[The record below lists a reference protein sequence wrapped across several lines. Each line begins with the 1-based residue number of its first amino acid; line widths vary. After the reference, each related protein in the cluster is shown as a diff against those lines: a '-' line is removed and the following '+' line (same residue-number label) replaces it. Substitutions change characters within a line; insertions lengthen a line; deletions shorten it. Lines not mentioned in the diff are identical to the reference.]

1 MSAVRPLTGLRPMP
15 GETPEYESAVAADD
29 TRWEML
35 AGLRFFLAWI
45 VAASHLTL
53 FLDSPNI
60 ALQWFAAFGAKS
72 AVLGFLIVS
81 GYSIAA
87 SLERTSRG
95 FYQRRFIR
103 VYPLYFFA
111 IAFAVGLQM
120 RLGDIQIGSMHYSPS
135 APLTCAGNFL
145 LLQNF
150 VVKPISFDAVVWSL
164 SIEFFFYLLAPYLY
178 QIRSQNIAALIII
191 SGLVYLIPKPNN
203 WGTLFFVLSK
213 FTALRYFWAW
223 LLGFLYFK
231 HARASVMT
239 LLLVTGA
246 VLVAVNRGENYEPL
260 SVFTFVLSGLILLVA
275 PRLRLPMFLRQPLS
289 YLGDLSY
296 PLYLYQIPC
305 YIASHSLLGL
315 RTPLVMI
322 AVLGLFTVLM
332 FQFVDVYLKKRYIK
346 RLVNHGANWIS
357 EKLAHFPPLDRLVKP
372 FI

>member
-1 MSAVRPLTGLRPMP
+1 MSLVRPLTGP
-15 GETPEYESAVAADD
+15 GFEPGKTRENVGVTAADD

-45 VAASHLTL
+45 VATVHLTA
-53 FLDSPNI
+53 FLESPNAMI
-60 ALQWFAAFGAKS
+60 EWFAAFGAKP
-72 AVLGFLIVS
+72 AVLGFLVVS

-87 SLERTSRG
+87 SLERESRG
-95 FYQRRFIR
+95 FYRRRFLR

-120 RLGDIQIGSMHYSPS
+120 YLGEIQIRRSYCHPS
-135 APLTCAGNFL
+135 GPMTCAGNFL
-145 LLQNF
+145 LLQCF
-150 VVKPISFDAVVWSL
+150 VVKPISFNPPVWSL
-164 SIEFFFYLLAPYLY
+164 SVEFFFYLLAPYLY
-178 QIRSQNIAALIII
+178 RLKSRNIVALIVI

-223 LLGFLYFK
+223 LIGFLYFR
-231 HARASVMT
+231 HARASVMA

-246 VLVAVNRGENYEPL
+246 VLVAVNRGENYESL
-260 SVFTFVLSGLILLVA
+260 AVFTFVMSCLILLFA
-275 PRLRLPMFLRQPLS
+275 ASLRIPKFLRQPLS

-305 YIASHSLLGL
+305 FIASYVLLGL

-322 AVLGLFTVLM
+322 VVLGLVTVLS
-332 FQFVDVYLKKRYIK
+332 FEIVDVYLKKRYIK
-346 RLVNHGANWIS
+346 RLVNRGANWIS
-357 EKLAHFPPLDRLVKP
+357 ETLMRVPRMGQLLRPY
-372 FI
+372 I